1 VTESNQA
8 VSSTGAARAPAAAHS
23 AWTALAAHAR
33 AGAPMPREAFAADP
47 KRAEALSA
55 EAGGLLLDYSKQR
68 VNADTMKLLFELARQ
83 ADVAG
88 WTRRMFAGE
97 PINNS
102 ENRAVLHVALRSPLE
117 DFPSGRSV
125 MRDVREARRRV
136 SEFVTRVRSGSL
148 TGATGKPLT
157 DVVNL
162 GIGGSDLGPRMVARA
177 LQGVTPA
184 GPRVQFVAN
193 VDPADLD
200 FALKGLDPETTLFV
214 VASKT
219 FTTAE
224 TLDNARRARAW
235 LGARVTSSDAIAHHF
250 AAVSA
255 NVEGAR
261 AFGVREEHV
270 FPFWDWVGGRYSVWS
285 SVGLAAALAMGAAAF
300 DELCAG
306 AWRMDEHFRDTPLER
321 NLPVILALLS
331 IWNTDFLGAQSH
343 AILPYSEDLREFPAY
358 LQQLEMESNG
368 KRVDRDG
375 RALGYATSPV
385 IWGASGTNSQHS
397 FHQLLHQGTIDVP
410 VDFIVPARG
419 YGDRQAHDML
429 VENALAQASALM
441 MGSAPDEPPHSFS
454 PGNRP
459 SSTILVDRLSPAA
472 LGELITLYEHKV
484 FSAGVILGINSFDQW
499 GVELGKK
506 IARGLAAGK
515 GAPPDPSTSRLLARA
530 KAVR

>member
-1 VTESNQA
+1 VTDLNQ
-8 VSSTGAARAPAAAHS
+8 SAAWS
-23 AWTALAAHAR
+23 ALAQHAR
-33 AGAPMPREAFAADP
+33 AGAPAPRELFAADAR
-47 KRAEALSA
+47 RAERLSA
-55 EAGGLLLDYSKQR
+55 ECGELLLDYSKQR
-68 VNADTMKLLFELARQ
+68 VNDETLKLLFDLARER
-83 ADVAG
+83 DVAG

-97 PINNS
+97 PINNT
-102 ENRAVLHVALRSPLE
+102 EGRAVLHVALRSALHE
-117 DFPSGRSV
+117 FPAGRSV
-125 MRDVREARRRV
+125 MREVRDARGRV
-136 SEFVTRVRSGSL
+136 RDFVSRVRSGEL
-148 TGATGKPLT
+148 TGATGKQLR

-200 FALKGLDPETTLFV
+200 FALEGLDPETTLFI

-235 LGARVTSSDAIAHHF
+235 LEARVPAAGAVSRHF

-261 AFGVREEHV
+261 AFGVDETHV

-285 SVGLAAALAMGAAAF
+285 SVGLAAALAIGEQAF

-306 AWRMDEHFRDTPLER
+306 AWRMDEHLRDTPLEK

-331 IWNTDFLGAQSH
+331 VWNTNFLGAQSQ
-343 AILPYSEDLREFPAY
+343 AILPYSEDLKDFPSY

-375 RALGYATSPV
+375 RPLTHATAPV

-397 FHQLLHQGTIDVP
+397 FHQLLHQGTLHVP
-410 VDFIVPARG
+410 ADFIVPLSG
-419 YGDRQAHDML
+419 YGDAQAHGML

-441 MGSAPDEPPHSFS
+441 TGTTGNEPAHAVC

-459 SSTILVDRLSPAA
+459 SSVLLIDRLSPAA
-472 LGELITLYEHKV
+472 LGQLIALYEHKV
-484 FSAGVILGINSFDQW
+484 FVQGVIWGLNSFDQF

-506 IARGLAAGK
+506 IARGLAAGR
-515 GAPPDPSTSRLLARA
+515 ADAMDPSTARLIARA
-530 KAVR
+530 RTRR